1 MNAFDYFF
9 EHTSTLEKPFLAG
22 REEISFRELHRSCIN
37 IATWLQNKVGQD
49 KHIFV
54 LSVNNL
60 FLLKVYLAI
69 IKSGNICI
77 PLDPSIGKENFRYIY
92 DLTKPDLI
100 FLTHDVERRLGLNS
114 GIAIFPDT
122 LPETGSDDSGILKD
136 MNLEAE
142 SGKQAEIGN
151 KSESRSQA
159 EDGNKSESRNKA
171 EGEPG
176 TAKSPDT
183 ESEIFYPDFDTERCA
198 EIIFTSGST
207 GEPKG
212 VMISHKNLIANT
224 SSIVEYLELTEDDRM
239 LVVLP
244 FYYCYGLSLLHTHL
258 RIGGSIV
265 FNNSFIFLGG
275 VIKSLL
281 DYKCTG
287 FAGVPSHFQIL
298 LRKSDSFKTT
308 GFPGMRYVTQAGGKL
323 APVFIDEFREAHPE
337 IRFVVMYGQTEA
349 TARLSWLPPELWES
363 RKGSMGKGIPG
374 VELMVVNE
382 KGKLVRPGEVGEVIA
397 RGDNI
402 MMGYYADEEGTKNA
416 IRDGWLY
423 TGDLGTVDEEGYI
436 YLTARSKEII
446 KVRGKRIS
454 PKEIEAVIL
463 SISDVIDCTVEGIDD
478 EIEGEKLK
486 ATVIIKR
493 DPEQGIT
500 KDFLIEYCSRR
511 LELFKVPQIYD
522 IKEELTI
529 SATGKKIKKT

>member
-22 REEISFRELHRSCIN
+22 REEISFKELYSSCID
-37 IATWLQNKVGQD
+37 IAGWLQNKVGQN

-60 FLLKVYLAI
+60 FLLKAYLAI

-77 PLDPSIGKENFRYIY
+77 PLDPNIEKENFRYIY

-114 GIAIFPDT
+114 GIVIFPDT
-122 LPETGSDDSGILKD
+122 LPESGSDDSEILKD
-136 MNLEAE
+136 MNLAD
-142 SGKQAEIGN
+142 G
-151 KSESRSQA
+151 SRSQA
-159 EDGNKSESRNKA
+159 EDRNKAESRNKA
-171 EGEPG
+171 EGESG
-176 TAKSPDT
+176 TAKSADMALET
-183 ESEIFYPDFDTERCA
+183 FYPDFDTERCA

-258 RIGGSIV
+258 RVGGSIV

-275 VIKSLL
+275 VLKSLL

-323 APVFIDEFREAHPE
+323 APIFIDEFREAHPE

-374 VELMVVNE
+374 VELRVVNE
-382 KGKLVRPGEVGEVIA
+382 KGKLVSPGEIGEVIA

-493 DPEQGIT
+493 DPDQEIT

-529 SATGKKIKKT
+529 SATGKKIKKFE